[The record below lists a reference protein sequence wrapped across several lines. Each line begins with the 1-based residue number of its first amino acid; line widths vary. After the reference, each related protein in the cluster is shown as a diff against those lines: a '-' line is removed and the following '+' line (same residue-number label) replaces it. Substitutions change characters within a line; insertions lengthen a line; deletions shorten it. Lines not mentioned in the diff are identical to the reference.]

1 MTYNQIRDAGWTC
14 LVRSQ
19 VNSIPVNLSQICRC
33 YGIKIIKNS
42 TLQESRLLSNERAK
56 NMRID
61 DVYYIIVND
70 IDPIPVQRYSI
81 AHEIGHILLGED
93 ASEYEA
99 ERFAIGVLAPACV
112 LWGLNLHSAEDIARF
127 CNISLTAAKNRAN
140 RMKVLYG
147 RNMFLSHPLERQL
160 YEQFEQFIQEKKQK
174 MG

>member
-1 MTYNQIRDAGWTC
+1 
-14 LVRSQ
+14 
-19 VNSIPVNLSQICRC
+19 
-33 YGIKIIKNS
+33 
-42 TLQESRLLSNERAK
+42 
-56 NMRID
+56 MRID